1 MLFLDPTDYTRPLK
15 NKVMKMKINY
25 FTLFLPLILV
35 ILSACNDEENP
46 FAYSKDTHSRGAT
59 KIYIEESF
67 KPLFDTSIYTFES
80 QFPRGEIKTVYKSEG
95 DIIQAFYDNKIKTIC
110 ISRDFTSLEK
120 RELKKAQVEVRSD
133 KIAEDALALIIHP
146 SNPDSILILSELKD
160 ILLGKTKQWPALKT
174 PINIVFDNENSANYF
189 YLKRL
194 FDLKKVPVNMFAVKS
209 NAEVI
214 SYVKENKNALGIIG
228 LNWISDADDFD
239 ALNFVN
245 GITVMSIAK
254 DETTSYYKPFASYI
268 YTKEYPLAREIW
280 MINKAK
286 KAGLAAGFI
295 LFMKG
300 DKGQLIIQKSALV
313 PANSPIRLISLE
325 TE

>member
-1 MLFLDPTDYTRPLK
+1 M
-15 NKVMKMKINY
+15 
-25 FTLFLPLILV
+25 
-35 ILSACNDEENP
+35 
-46 FAYSKDTHSRGAT
+46 
-59 KIYIEESF
+59 
-67 KPLFDTSIYTFES
+67 
-80 QFPRGEIKTVYKSEG
+80 
-95 DIIQAFYDNKIKTIC
+95 
-110 ISRDFTSLEK
+110 
-120 RELKKAQVEVRSD
+120 
-133 KIAEDALALIIHP
+133 ALIVHP

-160 ILLGKTKQWPALKT
+160 ILLGKTTQWPALKT

-214 SYVKENKNALGIIG
+214 NYVKENKNALGIIG

-268 YTKEYPLAREIW
+268 YTKEYPLTREIW

-300 DKGQLIIQKSALV
+300 EKGQLIIQKSALV